1 MLPNQPRRTA
11 RTRIS
16 AASLAGRGQ
25 TPLGVAGSLV
35 LHGLI
40 IAATLFTFSHRLD
53 IIDQSAPVVPV
64 DLVTLSNKT
73 NVMATVRQAPK
84 IQPEIKPA
92 PPTPPTPVEAPAPPQ
107 DNSEAPPPPPDQA
120 ASEPVIEKPPPLPT
134 PRAKP
139 QDTPKEDKKKFDVDN
154 VLALLSKVAPAP
166 SRTNARV
173 ASRTVQGIGDQTA
186 MTADLQA
193 MLLGMIKPCWSPP
206 VGAPHP
212 EDLIVDFDVVLNPDG
227 SVARPPQL
235 LAQSSASAGDPYFRA
250 AAEAARR
257 AIYTCAPYKLPADR
271 YGQWREISDF
281 RFDPRQMMG
290 D

>member
-1 MLPNQPRRTA
+1 MLPDHTGRTA

-16 AASLAGRGQ
+16 AASLAGGRRS
-25 TPLGVAGSLV
+25 PLGVAGSLV
-35 LHGLI
+35 LHGLV
-40 IAATLFTFSHRLD
+40 IAGTLFTFSHRLD
-53 IIDQSAPVVPV
+53 ITDQSVPVVPV
-64 DLVTLSNKT
+64 DLVTLSSKT

-92 PPTPPTPVEAPAPPQ
+92 PPVPPTPVETPAPAPE
-107 DNSEAPPPPPDQA
+107 DSEAPPPPDQA
-120 ASEPVIEKPPPLPT
+120 ASEPVIQKPPPLPM

-139 QDTPKEDKKKFDVDN
+139 QDTPREDKKKFDVDN
-154 VLALLSKVAPAP
+154 VLALLNKVAPAP

-235 LAQSSASAGDPYFRA
+235 LAQSSSSAGNPYFRA

-271 YGQWREISDF
+271 YSQWREIGDF